1 MDVLFAVQSH
11 PKPPFNSEE
20 ASHLQFDHDT
30 RGSNE
35 RLQNKAKVKRCADR
49 LKADKLVK
57 PDRRG
62 TLCLTEKGE
71 TEVKRLR
78 AINANQ

>member
-35 RLQNKAKVKRCADR
+35 RLRCMSARAFNKIAHIAADTTCSIT
-49 LKADKLVK
+49 K
-57 PDRRG
+57 
-62 TLCLTEKGE
+62 TC
-71 TEVKRLR
+71 
-78 AINANQ
+78 